1 MNKIS
6 VVYCSHNEE
15 LNIEESIK
23 SINVFANEIIF
34 VDLESTDKTVEIAK
48 KMGAKIYKHKNL
60 GFVEPVRNFGIS
72 KTTGDWI
79 LILYPDEK
87 LPESLKMFL
96 KKEIEKPRAQF
107 FRIPR
112 KNIIFGK
119 WMKHTGWWPDFNI
132 RFFKKGHVSWNEVIH
147 SVPMTQGKGFDLEAK
162 EELAIIHNNYTS
174 LENYI
179 EKMFRYSK
187 VQASELIKGGY
198 KFKWSDI
205 IKKPLNEF
213 LSRFFA
219 REGYKDGFHG
229 LVLSLLQ
236 SFSELLVY
244 LRIWETLKY
253 EEKEINK
260 KELSDVINS
269 SIGDIKWWMRDTFSW
284 LKILKLR

>member
-1 MNKIS
+1 MPKIS
-6 VVYCSHNEE
+6 AVITTLNNENNINNCLSS
-15 LNIEESIK
+15 LNG
-23 SINVFANEIIF
+23 F
-34 VDLESTDKTVEIAK
+34 VDEIVIVDLGSSDKTLDIIK
-48 KMGAKIYKHKNL
+48 KFGASIYKHKNL

-72 KTTGDWI
+72 KTTGDCI
-79 LILYPDEK
+79 LILDPHEK

-187 VQASELIKGGY
+187 VQAGELINGGY
-198 KFKWSDI
+198 KFNWIDI
-205 IKKPLNEF
+205 VKKPLNEF